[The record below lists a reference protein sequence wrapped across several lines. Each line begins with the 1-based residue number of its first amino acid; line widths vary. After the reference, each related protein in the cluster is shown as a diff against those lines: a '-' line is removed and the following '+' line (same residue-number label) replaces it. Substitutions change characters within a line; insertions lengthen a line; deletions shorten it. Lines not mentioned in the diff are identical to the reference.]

1 MEMSDLL
8 KSVVKG
14 LNDEQ
19 KEKVKACKSPDEVI
33 ACLGELGVEL
43 PDELLDAVAG
53 GLNPAEVN
61 DQLSIVIGKWVCQSI
76 MCRYKTALSHYT
88 KQEFNKLLSNH
99 GDVCPKCGC
108 NMSWISF

>member
-53 GLNPAEVN
+53 GISWSDFLDEWFERQVELELAWGVDMWDFKMQSVAEHQAY
-61 DQLSIVIGKWVCQSI
+61 DE
-76 MCRYKTALSHYT
+76 M
-88 KQEFNKLLSNH
+88 KQKYAGEL
-99 GDVCPKCGC
+99 PPEAQ
-108 NMSWISF
+108 